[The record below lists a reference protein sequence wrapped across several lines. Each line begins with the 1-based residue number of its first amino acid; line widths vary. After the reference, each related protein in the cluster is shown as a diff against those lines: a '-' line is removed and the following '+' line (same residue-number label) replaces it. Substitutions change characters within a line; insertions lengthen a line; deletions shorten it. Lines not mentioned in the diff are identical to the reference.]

1 MFAGINGLLIP
12 GGAVSIHS
20 SPYAEASNFL
30 FDLAKGSFKTKVWR
44 SQMGKEKFLINDKGL
59 GAKNKTQYFFHN
71 SVPGGFG
78 GSNYFL
84 LFLKLPQD
92 GQRCRGRFP
101 YMGNLPGL
109 RDVGTDGQWEC
120 SQSEELQLI
129 WPAACSGL
137 SWRSK
142 PEQTVWPGNVVFVS
156 SCSPLEDVQAP
167 AEIVADLS
175 ELPVTINFHHWC
187 LTMENFTLSVSTG
200 CL

>member
-30 FDLAKGSFKTKVWR
+30 FDLAKGSFKTKFEGHKW
-44 SQMGKEKFLINDKGL
+44 KKPNTI
-59 GAKNKTQYFFHN
+59 FF
-71 SVPGGFG
+71 SLFPSGGFG

-129 WPAACSGL
+129 WPTSSSGL

-142 PEQTVWPGNVVFVS
+142 WEQTVWPGNVVFVS
-156 SCSPLEDVQAP
+156 SCSLLEDVQAP

-187 LTMENFTLSVSTG
+187 LTMENFTL
-200 CL
+200 